1 MTHQQKILGGIAAV
15 FLIVALFISLEPGH
29 MFYRSA
35 STDSS
40 GYDGYAES
48 AAMMAGSAVMMD
60 ESFAVKMMSPESS
73 YFPPLDGDTEFGQK
87 IIKNGSVTIA
97 VESIEEATAAIKQ
110 IAQKYGGDVTDQ
122 TVSQYSVA
130 SPRDGSLSMRVK
142 AESFDAAMM
151 DIKAVAQDVTYESIS
166 TDDVTSEYVDI
177 EARLKNAYAE
187 EASYVAVLERATTV
201 EDILKVQDYL
211 SQVRAEIES
220 MEAQKKYYDSQT
232 AYSTIY
238 VTMTEDT
245 DVTFSDDSFRPWQA
259 VKDAAQTVIDGF
271 QEFILGLIKFIIV
284 GGAIILPIG
293 LIGLIGRI
301 LYRKVRK

>member
-1 MTHQQKILGGIAAV
+1 
-15 FLIVALFISLEPGH
+15 
-29 MFYRSA
+29 
-35 STDSS
+35 
-40 GYDGYAES
+40 
-48 AAMMAGSAVMMD
+48 
-60 ESFAVKMMSPESS
+60 
-73 YFPPLDGDTEFGQK
+73 
-87 IIKNGSVTIA
+87 
-97 VESIEEATAAIKQ
+97 
-110 IAQKYGGDVTDQ
+110 
-122 TVSQYSVA
+122 
-130 SPRDGSLSMRVK
+130 MRVK
-142 AESFDAAMM
+142 AESFDAAMS

-187 EASYVAVLERATTV
+187 EASYVAVLARATTV

-232 AYSTIY
+232 SYSTIY